1 MADNPSS
8 ITEKYVELSHG
19 KTRYLEAGTGY
30 PTILIHGV
38 GFAVGA
44 ERKLA
49 NLDLDPR
56 RLRFLLR
63 DAEAGDLGLAIDG
76 LGHE

>member
-19 KTRYLEAGTGY
+19 KTLYLEAGTGY

-38 GFAVGA
+38 NFGGGA
-44 ERKLA
+44 DNWRLNIAPLAKKL
-49 NLDLDPR
+49 R
-56 RLRFLLR
+56 V
-63 DAEAGDLGLAIDG
+63 LAIDC
-76 LGHE
+76 LGWGKGDRFDRE